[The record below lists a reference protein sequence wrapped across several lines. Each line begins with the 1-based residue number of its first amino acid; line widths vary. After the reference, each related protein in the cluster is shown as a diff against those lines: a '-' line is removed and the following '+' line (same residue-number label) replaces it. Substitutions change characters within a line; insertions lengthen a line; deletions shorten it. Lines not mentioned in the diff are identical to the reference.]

1 MESLCHKIEY
11 LLTCKLEKELRKQY
25 ALPFVREAVEGK
37 LDELAEKL
45 VKMLDEEEK

>member
-1 MESLCHKIEY
+1 MESLCQKIEY

-25 ALPFVREAVEGK
+25 SMSCVAEIVEYK

-45 VKMLDEEEK
+45 VKMLDEEK